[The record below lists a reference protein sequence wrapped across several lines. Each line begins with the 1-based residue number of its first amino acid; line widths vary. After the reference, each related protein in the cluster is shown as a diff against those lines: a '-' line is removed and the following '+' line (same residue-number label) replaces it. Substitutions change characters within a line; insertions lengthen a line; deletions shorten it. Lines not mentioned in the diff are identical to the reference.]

1 MLPTQVLAMRGETRP
16 FGKSEVNFF
25 QGVKP
30 TLFKHKEIFKK
41 IPNFSYAI
49 NK

>member
-16 FGKSEVNFF
+16 FSKSEVNFF

-30 TLFKHKEIFKK
+30 TLFKRKEIKK
-41 IPNFSYAI
+41 KNSEFFSR